1 MGNFESYV
9 PAHVRRLI
17 LGAAFAAGLAV
28 ALAPRTASVRAA
40 DLDVQIAQAPATQP
54 GKTATAPEPTKP
66 EGSANAESK
75 KPDAANANDDDADES
90 PDASSG
96 GAKVQGDGHRIIIEK
111 GDKKIRI
118 EGLGQDREYDSFRQ
132 FVHDAPWVAGAF
144 FLTLLLLFLVPLLVI
159 VLLIWYKMR
168 KHRLASETMLKLAE
182 RGVVP
187 PATAMEAVASGNTPA
202 LVAATG
208 AAMQAAATPAYERAR
223 FVHRRTVWSDL
234 RKGVLLTAAGL
245 ALCFWSMLVDGSANS
260 VGLVLLFVGLGYCIL
275 WFFEDRTS
283 PPPGSPPPGSA

>member
-1 MGNFESYV
+1 MGDFENHV

-17 LGAAFAAGLAV
+17 LGVAFAAGLAV

-40 DLDVQIAQAPATQP
+40 DLDVQIAQAPATEP
-54 GKTATAPEPTKP
+54 GKTATAPSPTKP
-66 EGSANAESK
+66 EGSGDSQTT
-75 KPDAANANDDDADES
+75 KPDASDDDAES
-90 PDASSG
+90 SDASPG
-96 GAKVQGDGHRIIIEK
+96 GATVRGDGHRIIIEK

-168 KHRLASETMLKLAE
+168 KNRLASETMLKLAE

-202 LVAATG
+202 SVAATG
-208 AAMQAAATPAYERAR
+208 AAMQAAAAAATPAYERAR
-223 FVHRRTVWSDL
+223 FMHRRTVWSDL
-234 RKGVLLTAAGL
+234 RKGVLLSAAGL
-245 ALCFWSMLVDGSANS
+245 ALTLWSMIDDGSANS
-260 VGLVLLFVGLGYCIL
+260 VGLVLLFVGLGYCII

-283 PPPGSPPPGSA
+283 PPPGSPPPGNA